1 MTDGLTLLDKRRQ
14 TDGNAVFNTFQQFS
28 GAVGTALGSTL
39 MAIAQK
45 GSGSLAESTGLG
57 TFWIFLVLTILMIA
71 AEAILLPHVRGKE
84 KA

>member
-1 MTDGLTLLDKRRQ
+1 MRDRRTVVLDHLARNFDG
-14 TDGNAVFNTFQQFS
+14 G
-28 GAVGTALGSTL
+28 GTALGSTL
-39 MAIAQK
+39 MAISQK

>member
-1 MTDGLTLLDKRRQ
+1 MLDHLARNFDG
-14 TDGNAVFNTFQQFS
+14 G
-28 GAVGTALGSTL
+28 GTALGSTL

>member
-1 MTDGLTLLDKRRQ
+1 
-14 TDGNAVFNTFQQFS
+14 
-28 GAVGTALGSTL
+28 